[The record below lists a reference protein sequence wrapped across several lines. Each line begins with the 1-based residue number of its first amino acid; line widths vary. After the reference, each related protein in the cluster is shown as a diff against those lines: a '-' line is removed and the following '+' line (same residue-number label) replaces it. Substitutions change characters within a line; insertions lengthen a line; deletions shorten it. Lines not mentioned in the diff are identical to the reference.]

1 VVVLVEDFYA
11 MSKKDFHENLEV
23 VEEVKVVLV
32 DGVAEVEAV
41 EEVEVGQPVDA
52 RVLRVA
58 DEGARLAVAITAELL
73 ILKEVGGE
81 IRIPVSATTCP
92 PKMKPFI

>member
-1 VVVLVEDFYA
+1 VVVPVEDFYA
-11 MSKKDFHENLEV
+11 MSKKDFHENLV
-23 VEEVKVVLV
+23 VIEEVKVVLV
-32 DGVAEVEAV
+32 DGVEVV

-52 RVLRVA
+52 RVFRVV
-58 DEGARLAVAITAELL
+58 DEGAPLAVAITAELL
-73 ILKEVGGE
+73 IQKEVGGE